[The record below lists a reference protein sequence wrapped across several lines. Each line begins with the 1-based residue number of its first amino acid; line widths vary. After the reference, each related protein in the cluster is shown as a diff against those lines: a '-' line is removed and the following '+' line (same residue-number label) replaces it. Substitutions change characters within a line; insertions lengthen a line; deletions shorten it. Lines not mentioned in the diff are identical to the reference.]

1 MLKRYCRIKLRSVK
15 KLASSPSPLQ
25 TNPVIPG
32 YLSRYRA
39 PVALIAALLIV
50 HIPLLANSGLFGE
63 DWLLFEVKPGYPIQT
78 DFLIHGAGHPFLYIY
93 SALANLSGNPIAF
106 MKALAL
112 AGIMIGALNL
122 RSFLVRLRQFSGFE
136 ATIFSFLVWSYA
148 GYRDW
153 ATKLTATYIF
163 SFALLCLGLN
173 LLAVVTAANRPRL
186 WLRLC
191 SLAAIFCSF
200 SLNSMIAPYFVG
212 VFAIFFFGKADWASD
227 RSMSARLMT
236 SITRFA
242 DFLAV
247 PVIYWI
253 SVNHFFPK
261 VGPYQGYYLM
271 RIPHIGDLI
280 SGFSNFW
287 QWGFYRP
294 VWEAI
299 ALTRETRWPA
309 ILMLVVGS
317 GFVAAIIWRN
327 RGDADHRP
335 ASAATAIYLA
345 IAAVAVFFVCAMP
358 YLVAGLSPDA
368 HFYESRHLIL
378 FGLPLGLMLICAY
391 RIVCQISNEIA
402 GRVLVVIL
410 LSVNL
415 CALCSGYFLQ
425 QARWLRQESLID
437 GLRRSYR
444 EPPAAVFDLVDGFL
458 DHPGQIY
465 FGVTE
470 VTGSLHAAWDSRP
483 LFGFTGRNERPTVL
497 QEIDAF
503 LEMDGSAFRNMDL
516 WGPQATID
524 LVPKA
529 PVLTNYRLSR
539 SYYQC
544 LVRLCDTQSF
554 IDALADTSIRV
565 GPIANLAPHGP

>member
-1 MLKRYCRIKLRSVK
+1 M
-15 KLASSPSPLQ
+15 
-25 TNPVIPG
+25 
-32 YLSRYRA
+32 
-39 PVALIAALLIV
+39 IAALLIV
-50 HIPLLANSGLFGE
+50 HLPLIVNNGLFGE

-93 SALANLSGNPIAF
+93 SALANLSGSPIAF

-112 AGIMIGALNL
+112 AGIVIGALNL
-122 RSFLVRLRQFSGFE
+122 KSFLVRLQQFSGFE
-136 ATIFSFLVWSYA
+136 AALFSFLVWSYA

-173 LLAVVTAANRPRL
+173 LLAVVTAADRSRW

-191 SLAAIFCSF
+191 GLAAIFCSF

-212 VFAIFFFGKADWASD
+212 VFAIFFFGKAEWAND
-227 RSMSARLMT
+227 RSISARLMT

-261 VGPYQGYYLM
+261 IGPYQGYYLV
-271 RIPHIGDLI
+271 RIPHIEALI

-287 QWGFYRP
+287 RWGFYQP
-294 VWEAI
+294 AWEAI
-299 ALTRETRWPA
+299 ALTRETRWPV
-309 ILMLVVGS
+309 ISMLVVGT
-317 GFVAAIIWRN
+317 GFVAAIN
-327 RGDADHRP
+327 RRDEGYADHRP
-335 ASAATAIYLA
+335 ASASTAVYLA
-345 IAAVAVFFVCAMP
+345 MAAVVVFFVCAMP
-358 YLVAGLSPDA
+358 YLVAGLSPDG

-391 RIVCQISNEIA
+391 RIMCLISSNKIV
-402 GRVLVVIL
+402 GQVLVV
-410 LSVNL
+410 LSLAANL

-444 EPPAAVFDLVDGFL
+444 EPPAAVFDLIDGFL
-458 DHPGQIY
+458 DHPGQTY

-470 VTGSLHAAWDSRP
+470 ITGALHSAWDSRP
-483 LFGFTGRNERPTVL
+483 LFGFSGRSERPTVL
-497 QEIDAF
+497 QEVDV
-503 LEMDGSAFRNMDL
+503 LVQMDGSAFRNMDL
-516 WGPQATID
+516 WGPQATIE

-544 LVRLCDTQSF
+544 LIRLCDTQSF
-554 IDALADTSIRV
+554 IAALADTTVRV
-565 GPIANLAPHGP
+565 GPIANLAPHGS